1 MIEIYINDSKLDL
14 RPADTVALTK
24 QINDIAEIQKRQ
36 ADYTNQFNI
45 PKTPNN
51 VQIFEYLNIA
61 GNQSTRPY
69 KYSNVR
75 LLSNGI
81 PIALKGIAII
91 SETKNQAEY
100 SLHIYAGNYDLYSKI
115 NDKYITDIDWSDLL
129 HIFDD
134 TNWGASL
141 ANTSGYIYPIA
152 DTLNGA
158 MEDKAAQV
166 AYPNGVSLEYQV
178 PHVFTKTIW
187 DRIFSE
193 AGIEYYGNFFT
204 TNKFLNH
211 LTVADANVFDKDL
224 NKFEASHT
232 YSSFTA
238 IYYTDLII
246 DTFTVTKSGYW
257 KFNARAHYSAQRT
270 GNVYYHILQ
279 DGVMIYEAKVRDPS
293 CDTTLVYLD
302 ANLDVELFLREN
314 STCQI
319 AMLAQNHTCSSPF
332 IPEATLLTHTARV
345 ELTSCIP
352 FSGTIDFSKFLPKIK
367 QTDYLRAIMQRFG
380 LLYRLDSVGKYHFT
394 TIEDLLNGLE
404 GSSDMSDKFIKETSE
419 TYRIGNYGLSN
430 VFKYK
435 YYDKDNLGKD
445 YANATITT
453 DIDGTEKEVTIMDS
467 IIEACGEYLNFR
479 EFGAIASLHSF
490 ENTETDKTKPEI
502 YKLRDT
508 DVLKTVMLKRKIT
521 TSGLNV
527 VYINN
532 IGTYNNVVVSTGTNM
547 PYATFEELKWQNLV
561 EDFYKKFEK
570 MIQKPLKKKVFLWY
584 TPVDIYFLNMFNII
598 YLKQY
603 QSFFYLNKINNFI
616 AGKPSDCELIK
627 IN

>member
-14 RPADTVALTK
+14 KPADTVALTK

-36 ADYTNQFNI
+36 ADYTNQFTI

-51 VQIFEYLNIA
+51 VQVFEYLNIA
-61 GNQSTRPY
+61 GNQSTKPY

-75 LLSNGI
+75 ILSNGI

-100 SLHIYAGNYDLYSKI
+100 SLHIYAGNYDLFSKI
-115 NDKYITDIDWSDLL
+115 NDKYITDIDWTDLV

-141 ANTSGYIYPIA
+141 ANTNGYIYPIA

-158 MEDKAAQV
+158 IEDKAAQV
-166 AYPNGVSLEYQV
+166 DYPNGVSLEYQV

-193 AGIEYYGNFFT
+193 AGLEYYGNFFAT
-204 TNKFLNH
+204 DKFLNH
-211 LTVADANVFDKDL
+211 LTVADANVVEQNVYNYDVSATP
-224 NKFEASHT
+224 NT
-232 YSSFTA
+232 YGFGDNDNRGIGAFTCSM
-238 IYYTDLII
+238 
-246 DTFTVTKSGYW
+246 SGYW
-257 KFNARAHYSAQRT
+257 KIKSTVNLNMNKTSNIWFRIKVN
-270 GNVYYHILQ
+270 GIFVYQ
-279 DGVMIYEAKVRDPS
+279 DMAALENTSSQNYELTLDHEVKLRLGDVVEIYVGFVFCATCPWPNISDG
-293 CDTTLVYLD
+293 TLVSY
-302 ANLDVELFLREN
+302 
-314 STCQI
+314 STHAEI
-319 AMLAQNHTCSSPF
+319 SSALMF
-332 IPEATLLTHTARV
+332 NGEV
-345 ELTSCIP
+345 
-352 FSGTIDFSKFLPKIK
+352 DFSKFLPKIK
-367 QTDYLRAIMQRFG
+367 QTDYLRAIMQQFG
-380 LLYRLDSVGKYHFT
+380 LLYRLDSAGKYHFT

-404 GSSDMSDKFIKETSE
+404 GSSNMSDKLIKETSE
-419 TYRIGNYGLSN
+419 TYSVGNYGLSN
-430 VFKYK
+430 IFKYK

-467 IIEACGEYLNFR
+467 IIEACGEYLSYR
-479 EFGAIASLHSF
+479 EFGALASLHSF
-490 ENTETDKTKPEI
+490 ENTETDKTKPEV

-508 DVLKTVMLKRKIT
+508 DVLKTVILKRKIT

-532 IGTYNNVVVSTGTNM
+532 VGTYNNVVVSTGTNI
-547 PYATFEELKWQNLV
+547 PYATFEDLRWQNLV
-561 EDFYKKFEK
+561 NEFYQKFEK
-570 MIQKPLKKKVFLWY
+570 MIQKPLKKKVFMWY

-598 YLKQY
+598 YIKQY